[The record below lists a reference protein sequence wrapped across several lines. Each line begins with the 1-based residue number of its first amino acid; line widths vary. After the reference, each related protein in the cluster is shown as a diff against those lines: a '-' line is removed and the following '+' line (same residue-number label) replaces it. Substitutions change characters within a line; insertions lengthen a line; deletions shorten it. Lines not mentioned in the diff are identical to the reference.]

1 MTRYIINRILL
12 LIPIALG
19 VTFIVFTIM
28 NMTPSDPGR
37 IMLGEMADQEAV
49 SQLNRELGFYDPFFV
64 RYFNYV
70 VSAATRLDF
79 GVSFR
84 SGRPVFEEIFL
95 RFPNTLKLAS
105 LAVVFA
111 SVVGIPLG
119 ILSAVKQY
127 SHIDSVTRIVSM
139 LFAAAPVFFLGMM
152 GIYVF
157 SLRLQ
162 LLPAFGASSWEHFI
176 LPVITLAIPSAASL
190 LRLTRSTMLETINQ
204 DYIRTAR
211 AKGASERRVI
221 FKHALKNALLPIITI
236 IGMNFGFLLGG
247 AILIE
252 NVFSIPG
259 LGQLLVNSIRLMDI
273 PQVMAS
279 TLFLALLFTLI
290 ILAVDLMYSFIDPR
304 IKAKY
309 SKTR

>member
-1 MTRYIINRILL
+1 MTRYVINRIFL

-28 NMTPSDPGR
+28 NLTPSDPGR
-37 IMLGEMADQEAV
+37 IMLGEMADREAV

-70 VSAATRLDF
+70 AGAVRLDF

-95 RFPNTLKLAS
+95 RFPNTLNLAF
-105 LAVVFA
+105 LAVICA
-111 SVVGIPLG
+111 AAVGIPLG

-127 SHIDSVTRIVSM
+127 SHIDTVSRIISM

-152 GIYVF
+152 GIYIF

-162 LLPAFGASSWEHFI
+162 WLPAFGASTWEHFI
-176 LPVITLAIPSAASL
+176 LPVITLSIPSAASL

-221 FKHALKNALLPIITI
+221 FRHALKNALLPIITI
-236 IGMNFGFLLGG
+236 LGMNFGFLLGG

-290 ILAVDLMYSFIDPR
+290 ILVVDLMYSFIDPR

-309 SKTR
+309 SKIK

>member
-1 MTRYIINRILL
+1 MLRYIVNRILL
-12 LIPIALG
+12 IIPITLG

-28 NMTPSDPGR
+28 NLTPSDPGR

-49 SQLNRELGFYDPFFV
+49 SQINRELGFYDPFFV

-70 VSAATRLDF
+70 VNAVTRLDF

-95 RFPNTLKLAS
+95 RFPNTLTLAF
-105 LAVVFA
+105 LAVVTA
-111 SVVGIPLG
+111 SLVGIPLG

-127 SHIDSVTRIVSM
+127 SHIDSVSRIVSM
-139 LFAAAPVFFLGMM
+139 FFAAAPVFFLGMM
-152 GIYVF
+152 GIYIF

-162 LLPAFGASSWEHFI
+162 WLPAFGASTWEHFI

-236 IGMNFGFLLGG
+236 IGMNFGFQLGG

-252 NVFSIPG
+252 NVFSVPG
-259 LGQLLVNSIRLMDI
+259 LGQLLVNSIRLKDI

-309 SKTR
+309 VKTR